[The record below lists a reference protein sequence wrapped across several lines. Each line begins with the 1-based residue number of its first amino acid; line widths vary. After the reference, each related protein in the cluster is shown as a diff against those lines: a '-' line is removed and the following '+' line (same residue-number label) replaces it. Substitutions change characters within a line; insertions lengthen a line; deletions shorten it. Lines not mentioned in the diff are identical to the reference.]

1 MAIRIAPYRKS
12 CTKRCQGERGG
23 GGSDAGSLSTT
34 GSGPGSSGACTS
46 GITGSTGFALAAC
59 AGFADFPASSVSGAG
74 SDACVNN
81 GVGVL
86 AGGDV
91 TSITG
96 RVTLISASGTFQAKP
111 RGCPSGATGFH
122 VSETTPSAVHARSP

>member
-12 CTKRCQGERGG
+12 CTKRCQAERGG
-23 GGSDAGSLSTT
+23 GGGSGADSLSTT

-46 GITGSTGFALAAC
+46 GITGSTGFALAAF
-59 AGFADFPASSVSGAG
+59 AGFADFPGSLVSGG
-74 SDACVNN
+74 GVDACGNN

-111 RGCPSGATGFH
+111 SSRPSGDTGIQR
-122 VSETTPSAVHARSP
+122 SETTPSAV